1 VPGFDGDPIYGSV
14 VYAQNVDFSGTSLY
28 EGSAQVTQN
37 GQLLIGAS
45 VAPYIRVSTL
55 TSTGGT
61 VTITNGAGTINL
73 ESVAETATTYQ
84 TNSGTA
90 TPAAAILNVLGGS
103 TGITTTGA
111 GNSVNLAG
119 TLNVGHGGTGLSS
132 ITDHS
137 LIVGNATSALTVL
150 GVATNG
156 QLPIGSTGADPVL
169 AALTAGTG
177 ISISNG
183 AGSISIAT
191 TGGGF
196 TWTDVTGATQT
207 LAVQNGYLTDRGG
220 GVTYTLPATA
230 SIGDTIKIVGKAG
243 LAVITPNA
251 NQQILIGSATG
262 LAGATGTATAT
273 NAGDC
278 IELICT
284 TGGASSVYRAS
295 SVVGTW
301 TLVTS

>member
-1 VPGFDGDPIYGSV
+1 MAGFSNET
-14 VYAQNVDFSGTSLY
+14 VYADNVNFSGAKTP
-28 EGSAQVTQN
+28 AVTAD
-37 GQLLIGAS
+37 GQLLIGSS
-45 VAPYIRVSTL
+45 VAPKIRVGTL

-90 TPAAAILNVLGGS
+90 TPAAAILNVLGGT

-284 TGGASSVYRAS
+284 TGGASSVYRAF